1 MIVPFDAMERRVT
14 VITSAGYPE
23 IIEANA
29 SEAFF
34 FTFFQQSRRIRA
46 LRLDR
51 NLPALN
57 LGTVEAV
64 ALKQIQTYKRK
75 SRVAKSAIK

>member
-1 MIVPFDAMERRVT
+1 MIVTFDAVERRVT
-14 VITSAGYPE
+14 VISSTGYPE
-23 IIEANA
+23 IIETDV

-51 NLPALN
+51 NIPALD
-57 LGTVEAV
+57 LGAVEAV
-64 ALKQIQTYKRK
+64 ALKQTQTYKRK
-75 SRVAKSAIK
+75 SRVV